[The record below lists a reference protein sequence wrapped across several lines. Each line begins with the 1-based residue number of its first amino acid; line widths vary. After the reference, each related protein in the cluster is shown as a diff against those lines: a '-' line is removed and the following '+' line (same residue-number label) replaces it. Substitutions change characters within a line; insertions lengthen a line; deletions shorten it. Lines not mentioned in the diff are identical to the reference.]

1 MTSTGSE
8 RATRGRATCGTALRR
23 SPAQASGI
31 GRGVTESGATAVVVA
46 PYNVDVTPTAQAPSI
61 IERLSAP
68 RQGSIPFSVEFFPP
82 RDAEAEARLW
92 RAVRT
97 FERLGPAFVSM
108 TYGAGGSTRDRTVR
122 ITGQLAEQ
130 TTLLP
135 VAHLTAV
142 NHSIDELRA
151 LVGAY
156 ADQGITNI
164 LALRGDPPGNP
175 LGEWTR
181 HPEGVAYA
189 EELVRLI
196 DGLGD
201 FHVGVASFPEGHH
214 RAADLDHDTRALVGK
229 LRAGAEYSITQMFF
243 DVDHYLRL
251 RDRVAAADPEQAAKP
266 IIPGIMPVTS
276 LATARRMVELS
287 GSVIPADVEERFAVA
302 AGSGPEE
309 DREAVRAVGIDFATE
324 MAQRLIAEG
333 APCLHFCSL
342 NFAKA
347 TTEVLERLGVDVT
360 SALPVTA
367 AR

>member
-1 MTSTGSE
+1 MRVTS
-8 RATRGRATCGTALRR
+8 
-23 SPAQASGI
+23 SPV
-31 GRGVTESGATAVVVA
+31 R
-46 PYNVDVTPTAQAPSI
+46 APSI
-61 IERLSAP
+61 VDRLSAP
-68 RQGSIPFSVEFFPP
+68 HRGPVPFSVEFFPP
-82 RDAEAEARLW
+82 RDADAEARLW

-122 ITGQLAEQ
+122 ITGELAAQ

-142 NHSIDELRA
+142 DHSIDELRA

-175 LGEWTR
+175 LGEWVQ

-196 DGLGD
+196 DQLGD

-214 RAADLDHDTRALVGK
+214 RAPSLEDDTRTLVNK

-243 DVDHYLRL
+243 DVEHFLRL
-251 RDRVAAADPEQAAKP
+251 RDRLVRADPEQGAKP
-266 IIPGIMPVTS
+266 LIPGIMPITS
-276 LATARRMVELS
+276 LASVRRMAELS
-287 GSVIPADVEERFAVA
+287 GSVIPADVQARFAAA
-302 AGSGPEE
+302 AGDGAEE
-309 DREAVRAVGIDFATE
+309 NREAVRAVGIDFATE
-324 MAQRLIAEG
+324 MAQRLVSEG
-333 APCLHFCSL
+333 VPCIHFCSL

-347 TTEVLERLGVDVT
+347 TSEVLERLGVDT
-360 SALPVTA
+360 SSALSATVG
-367 AR
+367 

>member
-1 MTSTGSE
+1 MTSS
-8 RATRGRATCGTALRR
+8 
-23 SPAQASGI
+23 S
-31 GRGVTESGATAVVVA
+31 
-46 PYNVDVTPTAQAPSI
+46 TPAPSI
-61 IERLSAP
+61 IDRLSAP
-68 RQGSIPFSVEFFPP
+68 HRGPVPFSVEFFPP
-82 RDAEAEARLW
+82 KDEAAEARLW

-122 ITGQLAEQ
+122 ITGQLAAQ

-142 NHSIDELRA
+142 NHSIEELRA

-175 LGEWTR
+175 LGEWTK
-181 HPEGVAYA
+181 HPDGVEYA
-189 EELVRLI
+189 EQLVRLI
-196 DGLGD
+196 DDLGD

-214 RAADLDHDTRALVGK
+214 RAIDLDHDTRTLVDK

-243 DVDHYLRL
+243 DVDDYLRL
-251 RDRVAAADPEQAAKP
+251 RDRVARADPEQGNKP
-266 IIPGIMPVTS
+266 VIPGIMPITS
-276 LATARRMVELS
+276 LASVRRMTELS
-287 GSVIPADVEERFAVA
+287 GSVIPPDVQERFAAA
-302 AGSGPEE
+302 AGDGPEE

-324 MAQRLIAEG
+324 IAERLIAEG

-347 TTEVLERLGVDVT
+347 TSEVLERLGVDMT
-360 SALPVTA
+360 SVLPVASA

>member
-1 MTSTGSE
+1 M
-8 RATRGRATCGTALRR
+8 
-23 SPAQASGI
+23 
-31 GRGVTESGATAVVVA
+31 
-46 PYNVDVTPTAQAPSI
+46 
-61 IERLSAP
+61 SAP
-68 RQGSIPFSVEFFPP
+68 HRGPVPFSVEFFPP
-82 RDAEAEARLW
+82 RDADAEARLW

-122 ITGQLAEQ
+122 ITGELAAQ

-142 NHSIDELRA
+142 DHSIDELRA

-175 LGEWTR
+175 LGEWVQ

-196 DGLGD
+196 DQLGD

-214 RAADLDHDTRALVGK
+214 RAPSLEDDTRTLVNK

-243 DVDHYLRL
+243 DVEHFLRL
-251 RDRVAAADPEQAAKP
+251 RDRLVRADPEQGAKP
-266 IIPGIMPVTS
+266 LIPGIMPITS
-276 LATARRMVELS
+276 LASVRRMAELS
-287 GSVIPADVEERFAVA
+287 GSVIPADVQARFAAA
-302 AGSGPEE
+302 AGDGAEE
-309 DREAVRAVGIDFATE
+309 NREAVRAVGIDFATE
-324 MAQRLIAEG
+324 MAQRLVSEG
-333 APCLHFCSL
+333 VPCIHFCSL

-347 TTEVLERLGVDVT
+347 TSEVLERLGVDT
-360 SALPVTA
+360 SSALSATVG
-367 AR
+367 

>member
-1 MTSTGSE
+1 MCRVTSS
-8 RATRGRATCGTALRR
+8 AKAL
-23 SPAQASGI
+23 
-31 GRGVTESGATAVVVA
+31 
-46 PYNVDVTPTAQAPSI
+46 SI
-61 IERLSAP
+61 TERLSAP
-68 RQGSIPFSVEFFPP
+68 HPGPIPFSVEFFPP
-82 RDAEAEARLW
+82 RDDDAEARLW

-97 FERLGPAFVSM
+97 FERLGPAFVSL
-108 TYGAGGSTRDRTVR
+108 TYGAGGTTRDRTVR
-122 ITGQLAEQ
+122 IAGQLAEQ
-130 TTLLP
+130 TTLLT

-142 NHSIDELRA
+142 NHSVAELRA

-164 LALRGDPPGNP
+164 LALRGDPPGDP

-201 FHVGVASFPEGHH
+201 FTVGVASFPEGHH
-214 RAADLDHDTRALVGK
+214 RAPDLDHDTRALVNK
-229 LRAGAEYSITQMFF
+229 LRAGADYSITQMFF
-243 DVDHYLRL
+243 DVEHYLRL
-251 RDRVAAADPEQAAKP
+251 RDRVVAADPEQGAKP

-276 LATARRMVELS
+276 LATARRMVQLS
-287 GSVIPADVEERFAVA
+287 GSVIPPEVEKRFADA

-309 DREAVRAVGIDFATE
+309 NREAVRAVGIDFATE
-324 MAQRLIAEG
+324 TAQRLIDEG

-347 TTEVLERLGVDVT
+347 TSEVLERIGVD
-360 SALPVTA
+360 TA
-367 AR
+367 AAAPATAAG